1 MNTYSLV
8 LLRKNINFA
17 HWTRISSTISFFL
30 LVHTPTLFCLQVDVP
45 SLSGDFGIIAQ
56 HVPTLA
62 ALKPGVVTVHED
74 DASHKYFVSSGTVT
88 VNSDSSVQ
96 ILAEEAAPLDRYGII
111 M

>member
-1 MNTYSLV
+1 MQEHQFCSLDQNK
-8 LLRKNINFA
+8 LHNIFL
-17 HWTRISSTISFFL
+17 SPST
-30 LVHTPTLFCLQVDVP
+30 HTPTLFCLQVDVP

-96 ILAEEAAPLDRYGII
+96 ILAEEAAPLDR
-111 M
+111 